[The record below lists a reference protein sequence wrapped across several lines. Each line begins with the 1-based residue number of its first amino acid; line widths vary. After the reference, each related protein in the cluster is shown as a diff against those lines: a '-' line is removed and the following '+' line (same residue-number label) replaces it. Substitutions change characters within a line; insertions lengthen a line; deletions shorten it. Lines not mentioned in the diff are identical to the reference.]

1 MGFFS
6 SKTKTTE
13 KQTKS
18 IIDTYI
24 KDNNSSIPS
33 IIIEEINGLN
43 DTSDE
48 ISLSAKEIG
57 LSLEILSDA
66 TVNQSRE
73 ISSAAHVLKDFNK
86 SMDNL
91 AFIVSDTQSKILD
104 TSKVAN
110 TGLKSIDQLDSS
122 LNELENAFST
132 SSKTVNDL
140 VDKLDS
146 VNTITVS
153 INQIASQTNLLS
165 LNAAIEAARAGEAGK
180 GFSVVAG
187 EVRKLAENSKKAVQS
202 ITAILEEIKEEILSA
217 SRVMNTGTTA
227 IETQKSTIV
236 TTKDTFH
243 HIQDSINIVSNDFDE
258 CLSNIVK
265 TSNKTEEVSTYI
277 NEAKSLTEEYTA
289 LAQEISATTD
299 LQTASIDTLS
309 SNISSIVK
317 SLKTP

>member
-48 ISLSAKEIG
+48 ISLSAKEIS

-243 HIQDSINIVSNDFDE
+243 HIQDSINIVSNDIDE